1 MAKSVLLIGLG
12 EFGLHMAKKL
22 NEMNIEVM
30 GVDFNEEKVNEA
42 LPFVTE
48 AQIGDSTNPEFL
60 ETLGVRN
67 YDCCVVTIGANFQ
80 NSLETT
86 SLLSE
91 MGAKR
96 VISRANTEI
105 HEKFLKRNGADMVV
119 YPERQMANWT
129 AIRCSFENIIDYIT
143 VDEDYSIVEVNI
155 PDDWHGKTLSQLN
168 IRNKHGINVLG
179 VRNDGRLDMDIGFD
193 TLLTK
198 EKTIMVLGS
207 RKNIA
212 KCFRV

>member
-179 VRNDGRLDMDIGFD
+179 VRNDGSIDMDIGFD

>member
-12 EFGLHMAKKL
+12 EFGLHMARKL

-179 VRNDGRLDMDIGFD
+179 IRNNGRLDMDIGFD

>member
-1 MAKSVLLIGLG
+1 MTKSSIL
-12 EFGLHMAKKL
+12 
-22 NEMNIEVM
+22 
-30 GVDFNEEKVNEA
+30 
-42 LPFVTE
+42 
-48 AQIGDSTNPEFL
+48 
-60 ETLGVRN
+60 
-67 YDCCVVTIGANFQ
+67 
-80 NSLETT
+80 
-86 SLLSE
+86 
-91 MGAKR
+91 
-96 VISRANTEI
+96 
-105 HEKFLKRNGADMVV
+105 NGADMVV

-179 VRNDGRLDMDIGFD
+179 VRNNGRLDMDIGFD

>member
-12 EFGLHMAKKL
+12 EFGLHMARKL

-129 AIRCSFENIIDYIT
+129 AIRCSFEHIIDYIT

-155 PDDWHGKTLSQLN
+155 PDDWDGKTLSQLN
-168 IRNKHGINVLG
+168 IRNKYGINVLG
-179 VRNDGRLDMDIGFD
+179 VRNNGRLDMDIGFD

>member
-1 MAKSVLLIGLG
+1 MSKSVLLIGLG
-12 EFGLHMAKKL
+12 EFGLHMAKKF
-22 NEMNIEVM
+22 NEMDIEVM
-30 GVDFNEEKVNEA
+30 GVDINEEKVNEA
-42 LPFVTE
+42 LPYVTE

-67 YDCCVVTIGANFQ
+67 YDCCAVTIGANFQ

-91 MGAKR
+91 MGARR

-105 HEKFLKRNGADMVV
+105 HEKFLRRNGADMVV

-179 VRNDGRLDMDIGFD
+179 VRNNGRLDMDIGFD